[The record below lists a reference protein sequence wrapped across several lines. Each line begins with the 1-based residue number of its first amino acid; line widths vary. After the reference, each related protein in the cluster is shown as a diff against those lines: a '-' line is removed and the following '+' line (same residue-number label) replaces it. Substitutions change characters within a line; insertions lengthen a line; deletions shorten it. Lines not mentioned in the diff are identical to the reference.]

1 MTIRL
6 EPNVKADANHLLHT
20 TFSIRNVRFKK
31 RKELIKHKVNKQ
43 YKPLNKDLISMFY
56 IRCQAQL
63 KMKKIKEYSDFVI
76 DLLTFKDHKTENRL
90 NEIAWGIITWVNL
103 SVLSLQI
110 FLIVT

>member
-1 MTIRL
+1 
-6 EPNVKADANHLLHT
+6 
-20 TFSIRNVRFKK
+20 
-31 RKELIKHKVNKQ
+31 
-43 YKPLNKDLISMFY
+43 
-56 IRCQAQL
+56 
-63 KMKKIKEYSDFVI
+63 MKKIKEYSDFVI